1 MKKLYLSVL
10 AVVLVLAVFQRNF
23 ILKSFDSF
31 YYKSTCDTPI
41 HYKTGFIDK
50 RFNISEN
57 EFLADIQQAT
67 NLWGVFAQKDL
78 FVPDP
83 KGTLVINLVFDKR
96 QALNN
101 QISQL
106 ENTLES
112 KKSQINPEIA
122 QYEKD
127 VEDFKRR
134 SNSLNEE
141 IISWNNKGGAPPE
154 VFNRLTK
161 DQKSLQEDAAKLNA
175 TADRLNQT
183 TNLFNVDVGKLNET
197 VSTFNQA
204 LAKRPEE
211 GLYDGRQNEI
221 YIYFLTDKNE
231 LIHTLAHELG
241 HALSLNHAI
250 NTDSIMYP
258 YTTKTIMLSSEDR
271 KALQKLCAK
280 QSLFEIFVKRVEV
293 VIENLRN
300 AKTN

>member
-1 MKKLYLSVL
+1 MKKIYLLIL

-31 YYKSTCDTPI
+31 YYRSACDTPI
-41 HYKTGFIDK
+41 HYKTGFIDS

-57 EFLADIQQAT
+57 EFLTDIQKAKD
-67 NLWGVFAQKDL
+67 LWGVTAQKDL
-78 FVPDP
+78 FVLDP
-83 KGTLVINLVFDKR
+83 KGTLVINLVFDRR

-134 SNSLNEE
+134 TNTLNEE
-141 IISWNNKGGAPPE
+141 ITSWNSKGGAPPE

-161 DQKSLQEDAAKLNA
+161 DQQSLKEDAARLNA
-175 TADRLNQT
+175 TADKLNQST
-183 TNLFNVDVGKLNET
+183 SLFNVDVGKLNET

-221 YIYFLTDKNE
+221 YIYFLTDQNE
-231 LIHTLAHELG
+231 LIHTLAHEMG
-241 HALSLNHAI
+241 HALSLDHAI

-258 YTTKTIMLSSEDR
+258 YTTKTIMLSGEDR

-280 QSLFEIFVKRVEV
+280 QGLFEIFTKRLEG
-293 VIENLRN
+293 VIQNLRN